1 MNILPVEVWDP
12 PLEPVHAGA
21 HLQPTICSVVR
32 HGLEL
37 ILQGAGGD
45 LDGLLFPHTCDS
57 IQNLASL
64 VHDCLDDAPPCYFF
78 YPPKTPA
85 APAARTYYLN
95 QLEALAQSL
104 RKRFGALDRNE
115 FRRRVQQGQQIAAR
129 IQHLYDLRA
138 RNAVT
143 ASNAAFYRLVR
154 SGEYLFADDIQVL
167 VETAIRQS
175 VPGPGRGPGVILS
188 GVLPNPSGMLTLL
201 DRYGVRIVEDDLL
214 SCGRRLQAASTLPAD
229 PFDSLVEQYVNLPP
243 CSTRN
248 SSIQDRLE
256 TLLDKI
262 DRTEAVGVIF
272 SVVKFCEPELFD
284 VPPLTTALKKRGIK
298 TVVIEAEVGC
308 GLTGQLA
315 TRLEAFIEM
324 LAVG

>member
-1 MNILPVEVWDP
+1 M
-12 PLEPVHAGA
+12 
-21 HLQPTICSVVR
+21 
-32 HGLEL
+32 
-37 ILQGAGGD
+37 
-45 LDGLLFPHTCDS
+45 
-57 IQNLASL
+57 LA
-64 VHDCLDDAPPCYFF
+64 F
-78 YPPKTPA
+78 
-85 APAARTYYLN
+85 
-95 QLEALAQSL
+95 
-104 RKRFGALDRNE
+104 
-115 FRRRVQQGQQIAAR
+115 
-129 IQHLYDLRA
+129 
-138 RNAVT
+138 
-143 ASNAAFYRLVR
+143 
-154 SGEYLFADDIQVL
+154 
-167 VETAIRQS
+167 
-175 VPGPGRGPGVILS
+175 
-188 GVLPNPSGMLTLL
+188 L

-214 SCGRRLQAASTLPAD
+214 NCSRRLRAAPTLPAD